1 MTVTTTDTA
10 PHTVDAPITDGVRTV
25 NFFNGRLLA
34 AEDLR
39 REQDANRTLRDR
51 LGLAVGD
58 GIVSGLWVSVPAG
71 GDPAQPVLAVAAGI
85 AVSRAGTALRLPADT
100 TVSLAQRGTTPAPAT
115 PARDFAACSGLAD
128 DAPFTASGVYLL
140 TIAPSSAP
148 VGRAP
153 VSGLGNE
160 TAACNTDA
168 SAEGVEFH
176 VIHIALDAV
185 LLADAAHLRNRVAH
199 LMFGTADPAATR
211 LERDPFG
218 TPPGPSGLL
227 DQLRP
232 ACLSDDEV
240 PLACVLW
247 TAGVGI
253 RYVDCWSVRRRIVR
267 PSPDPDWPEV
277 TGDTRLA
284 IGEAMFLQF
293 QEHAAELRAAVPP
306 ENVTAD
312 DYFRYL
318 PAAGMLP
325 ISSGSFRGYDYS
337 SFFRN
342 LPFRGP
348 VIVEPAH
355 LEELIRQ
362 SFGFPPIEV
371 ARREA
376 VWLYEIRDNLQPS
389 PVATT
394 PPPQAYVVF
403 STGHLPYRGDARFD
417 LAYWNY
423 ANYARV
429 G

>member
-1 MTVTTTDTA
+1 MTVTTAGTTPQAVDT
-10 PHTVDAPITDGVRTV
+10 PITNGVRTV

-39 REQDANRTLRDR
+39 REQDTNRVLRDR
-51 LGLAVGD
+51 LGLAIGD

-71 GDPAQPVLAVAAGI
+71 GNPAQPVLAVSAGI
-85 AVSRAGTALRLPADT
+85 AVNRAGTALRLPADT

-115 PARDFAACSGLAD
+115 PGRDFAACSGLAD
-128 DAPFTASGVYLL
+128 DAPFTTSGVYLL
-140 TIAPSSAP
+140 TIAPAAAP

-168 SAEGVEFH
+168 SAEGIEFH
-176 VIHIALDAV
+176 VLHLALDTT
-185 LLADAAHLRNRVAH
+185 LLTDTAHLRNRVAH
-199 LMFGTADPAATR
+199 LMFGTTDPAATR

-218 TPPGPSGLL
+218 TPPGPYGLL

-232 ACLSDDEV
+232 ACLTDDEV

-253 RYVDCWSVRRRIVR
+253 GYVDRWSVRRRLIR
-267 PSPDPDWPEV
+267 PTPDPGWPEV
-277 TGDTRLA
+277 THDARLA
-284 IGEAMFLQF
+284 IGQARFLQF

-312 DYFRYL
+312 DYFSYL
-318 PAAGMLP
+318 PAAGILP
-325 ISSGSFRGYDYS
+325 VSSGSFRGYDWN

-348 VIVEPAH
+348 VIVEPAY

-362 SFGFPPIEV
+362 SFGFPPIEI

-376 VWLYEIRDNLQPS
+376 LWLYEVRDNIQP
-389 PVATT
+389 PPIATAA
-394 PPPQAYVVF
+394 PQAYVVF
-403 STGHLPYRGDARFD
+403 AGGHLPYRGDARFD

>member
-1 MTVTTTDTA
+1 MTVTTTGTT
-10 PHTVDAPITDGVRTV
+10 PQTVDTPITNGVRTV

-58 GIVSGLWVSVPAG
+58 GIVSGLWVSVPPG
-71 GDPAQPVLAVAAGI
+71 GDPARPVLAVSAGI
-85 AVSRAGTALRLPADT
+85 AVNRTGTALQLAADT

-115 PARDFAACSGLAD
+115 SGRDFAACSGLAD
-128 DAPFTASGVYLL
+128 DAPFTTSGVYLL
-140 TIAPSSAP
+140 TIAPAAAP

-176 VIHIALDAV
+176 VLHLALDTG
-185 LLADAAHLRNRVAH
+185 LLADTAHLRNRVAH
-199 LMFGTADPAATR
+199 LMFGTTDPGATR

-218 TPPGPSGLL
+218 TPPGPYELL

-232 ACLSDDEV
+232 ACLTDDEV

-253 RYVDCWSVRRRIVR
+253 GYVDRWSVRRRLVR
-267 PSPDPDWPEV
+267 PTPDPDWPEL

-284 IGEAMFLQF
+284 IGEARFLQF
-293 QEHAAELRAAVPP
+293 QEHAADLRAAVQP

-312 DYFRYL
+312 DYFSYM
-318 PAAGMLP
+318 PAAGILP
-325 ISSGSFRGYDYS
+325 VSSGSFHGYDWS
-337 SFFRN
+337 FFFRN

-348 VIVEPAH
+348 AVVEPAH

-362 SFGFPPIEV
+362 SFGFPPIEL

-376 VWLYEIRDNLQPS
+376 LWLYEVRDNLQPS
-389 PVATT
+389 PIAA
-394 PPPQAYVVF
+394 PAPQAYVVF
-403 STGHLPYRGDARFD
+403 SSGHLPYRGDARYN